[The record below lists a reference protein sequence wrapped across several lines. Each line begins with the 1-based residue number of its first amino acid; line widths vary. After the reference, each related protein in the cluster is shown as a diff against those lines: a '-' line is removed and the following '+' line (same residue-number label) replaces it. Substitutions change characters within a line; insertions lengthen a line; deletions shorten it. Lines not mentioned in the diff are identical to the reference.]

1 MTDSRAILWYSN
13 SPFVPTGYGTQTAM
27 MMRQLSRDDYKVAIA
42 ANYGLEG
49 ANSHWGSEGK
59 MIPIYAKGLDVWS
72 NDTIAAH
79 STHWSG
85 MNQDSKFL
93 VMTLFDCWVFQK
105 TLWGKFPVA
114 SWIPIDHNPVPSPVS
129 DWASLDF
136 VQPIAMSK
144 FGQKQFENLGI
155 KSYYAPHAIEKVFK
169 PTDTLT
175 KSDGGT
181 ITPREYLKIDKDKFV
196 VGINAANKGF
206 PARKAWGENL
216 LAFSIFAQ
224 DKDDVL
230 LYLHTDVVGAGGV
243 NILDV
248 LKSLNVPE
256 SKVKWIDQY
265 AYRSG
270 LPQEVLAG
278 IYTSMD
284 VLLATSYGEGFGI
297 PTVEAQACSTPVIVT
312 NCAASTELVG
322 DGWLVSGQVF
332 WNPPMKAWF
341 TIPYVDQIVDSLNQA
356 YARGHGTK
364 SEKALKFA
372 KNYDADTVYKKHWKP
387 ILDEIYSKI

>member
-1 MTDSRAILWYSN
+1 MNDSRAILWYSN
-13 SPFVPTGYGTQTAM
+13 SPFVPTGYGTQTAQ
-27 MMRQLSRDDYKVAIA
+27 MMRQLSKDNYKVAIA

-59 MIPIYAKGLDVWS
+59 MIPIYARGNDVWS

-79 STHWSG
+79 SAHWAN
-85 MNQDSKFL
+85 MNPNSKFL
-93 VMTLFDCWVFQK
+93 VMTLFDVWVFRK
-105 TLWGKFPVA
+105 EHWGKFPVA

-155 KSYYAPHAIEKVFK
+155 KAYYAPHALEKVFQ
-169 PTDTLT
+169 PTEKLK
-175 KSDGGT
+175 KSDGST
-181 ITPREYLKIDKDKFV
+181 ITPREYLKIDEDKFV
-196 VGINAANKGF
+196 IGINAANKGF

-216 LAFSIFAQ
+216 LAFSLFAK
-224 DKDDVL
+224 DKDDVV
-230 LYLHTDVVGAGGV
+230 LYLHTDIVGAGGV

-248 LKSLNVPE
+248 LKSLNIPQE
-256 SKVKWIDQY
+256 KVKWIDQY

-297 PTVEAQACSTPVIVT
+297 PTIEAQACGVPVIVT
-312 NCAASTELVG
+312 DCAASSELVG
-322 DGWLVSGQVF
+322 DGWAVPGQMF

-341 TIPYVDQIVDSLNQA
+341 TIPYVDQIVDAMNQA
-356 YARGHGTK
+356 YKRK
-364 SEKALKFA
+364 RDRSSKAIKFA
-372 KNYDADTVYKKHWKP
+372 KQYDADTVYENQWKP
-387 ILDEIYSKI
+387 ILDEIYSKL